1 MEHKNSKFF
10 AQLVKRFEEAKTEI
24 FKAELF
30 TNGLH
35 NEKHIHANVKVTPL
49 NMDND
54 WCYAELSQSNI
65 VTIEHCTNG
74 IIDQDKELERYAKYV
89 HEKNPESV
97 FFNSKEIKCDIHKPY
112 IVKDYVTLY
121 LSHENKQS
129 RYSVGNLILPFYEG
143 VVSIVDQPYI
153 QVTIGYED
161 FKFPTF
167 KHIFT
172 VDILDD
178 FISIYREKLTE
189 DNIKT
194 ISTIRDKI
202 KDISLYEIR
211 LKYISL
217 DLLQS
222 IFIFITTNI
231 INPDLKEIIDKIED
245 IESVLPETES
255 HNDVLTN
262 EEINHIVK
270 SLS

>member
-1 MEHKNSKFF
+1 MEHKNGKFF

-35 NEKHIHANVKVTPL
+35 NEKHIYTNVQVTPL
-49 NMDND
+49 NMDSD

-65 VTIEHCTNG
+65 VTIDHCING
-74 IIDQDKELERYAKYV
+74 LIDQDATLERYAKYV

-97 FFNSKEIKCDIHKPY
+97 FFNSREIKCDRHNPY
-112 IVKDYVTLY
+112 FVKDSVTMY
-121 LSHENKQS
+121 LGHKDKQS
-129 RYSVGNLILPFYEG
+129 RNYVGNLILPFYEG
-143 VVSIVDQPYI
+143 VVSIVDQLYI
-153 QVTIGYED
+153 QVSIGYEN

-178 FISIYREKLTE
+178 FISIYKENLTE

-194 ISTIRDKI
+194 ISTIRDKL
-202 KDISLYEIR
+202 KDISQYEMR

-222 IFIFITTNI
+222 IFIFTTANI
-231 INPDLKEIIDKIED
+231 INPDLKEIIDRIKELEIDILTSED
-245 IESVLPETES
+245 INGL
-255 HNDVLTN
+255 L
-262 EEINHIVK
+262 NHYD
-270 SLS
+270 

>member
-1 MEHKNSKFF
+1 MEHKNGKFF

-35 NEKHIHANVKVTPL
+35 NEKHIHANVQVTPL
-49 NMDND
+49 NMDSD
-54 WCYAELSQSNI
+54 WCYAELSQSNV
-65 VTIEHCTNG
+65 VTIDHCING
-74 IIDQDKELERYAKYV
+74 LIDQDATLERYAKYV

-97 FFNSKEIKCDIHKPY
+97 FFNSREIKCDRHIPY
-112 IVKDYVTLY
+112 FVKDSVTMY
-121 LSHENKQS
+121 LGHKNKQS
-129 RYSVGNLILPFYEG
+129 RNYVGNLILPFYEG

-153 QVTIGYED
+153 QVSTGYEN

-178 FISIYREKLTE
+178 FISIYKENLTE
-189 DNIKT
+189 GNIKT
-194 ISTIRDKI
+194 ISTIRDKL
-202 KDISLYEIR
+202 KDISQYEMR

-222 IFIFITTNI
+222 IFIFTTANI
-231 INPDLKEIIDKIED
+231 INPDLKEIIDRIKELEIDILTSED
-245 IESVLPETES
+245 INGL
-255 HNDVLTN
+255 L
-262 EEINHIVK
+262 NHYD
-270 SLS
+270 

>member
-1 MEHKNSKFF
+1 MEHKNGKFF

-35 NEKHIHANVKVTPL
+35 NEKHIYTNVQVTPL
-49 NMDND
+49 NMDSD

-65 VTIEHCTNG
+65 VTINHGING
-74 IIDQDKELERYAKYV
+74 LIDQDATLERYAKYV

-97 FFNSKEIKCDIHKPY
+97 FFNSREIKCDRHNPY
-112 IVKDYVTLY
+112 IVTDSVTMYLGHKD
-121 LSHENKQS
+121 KQS
-129 RYSVGNLILPFYEG
+129 RNYVGNLILPFYEG

-153 QVTIGYED
+153 QVSIGYEN

-178 FISIYREKLTE
+178 FISIYKENLTE
-189 DNIKT
+189 GNIKT
-194 ISTIRDKI
+194 ISTIRDKL
-202 KDISLYEIR
+202 KDISQYEMR

-222 IFIFITTNI
+222 IFIFTTANI
-231 INPDLKEIIDKIED
+231 INPDLKEIIDRIKELEIDILTSED
-245 IESVLPETES
+245 INGL
-255 HNDVLTN
+255 L
-262 EEINHIVK
+262 NHYD
-270 SLS
+270 

>member
-1 MEHKNSKFF
+1 MEHKNGKFF

-30 TNGLH
+30 TNDLH
-35 NEKHIHANVKVTPL
+35 SEKHIYANVQVTPL
-49 NMDND
+49 NMDSD

-65 VTIEHCTNG
+65 VTIDHCING
-74 IIDQDKELERYAKYV
+74 LIDQDATLERYAKYV

-97 FFNSKEIKCDIHKPY
+97 FFNSREIKCDRHNPY
-112 IVKDYVTLY
+112 FVKDSVTMH
-121 LSHENKQS
+121 LSHKNKQS
-129 RYSVGNLILPFYEG
+129 RNYVGNLILPFYEG

-153 QVTIGYED
+153 QVSIGYEN

-178 FISIYREKLTE
+178 FISIYKENLTE
-189 DNIKT
+189 GNIKT
-194 ISTIRDKI
+194 ISTIRDKL
-202 KDISLYEIR
+202 KDISQYEMR

-222 IFIFITTNI
+222 IFIFTTANI
-231 INPDLKEIIDKIED
+231 INPDLKEIIDRIKELEIDILTSED
-245 IESVLPETES
+245 INGL
-255 HNDVLTN
+255 L
-262 EEINHIVK
+262 NHYD
-270 SLS
+270 

>member
-1 MEHKNSKFF
+1 MEHKNGKFF

-30 TNGLH
+30 TNDLH
-35 NEKHIHANVKVTPL
+35 SEKHIYANVQVTPL
-49 NMDND
+49 NMDSD

-65 VTIEHCTNG
+65 VTIDHCING
-74 IIDQDKELERYAKYV
+74 LIDQDATLERYAKYV

-97 FFNSKEIKCDIHKPY
+97 FFNSREIKCDRHNPY
-112 IVKDYVTLY
+112 FVKDSVTMY
-121 LSHENKQS
+121 LGHKNKQS
-129 RYSVGNLILPFYEG
+129 RNYVGNLILPFYEG

-153 QVTIGYED
+153 QVSIGYEN

-178 FISIYREKLTE
+178 FISIYKENLTE
-189 DNIKT
+189 GNIKT
-194 ISTIRDKI
+194 ISTIRDKL
-202 KDISLYEIR
+202 KDISQYEMR

-222 IFIFITTNI
+222 IFIFTTANI
-231 INPDLKEIIDKIED
+231 INPDLKEIIDRIKELEIDILTSED
-245 IESVLPETES
+245 INGL
-255 HNDVLTN
+255 L
-262 EEINHIVK
+262 NHYD
-270 SLS
+270 

>member
-1 MEHKNSKFF
+1 MEYKNGKFF

-30 TNGLH
+30 TNDLH
-35 NEKHIHANVKVTPL
+35 SEKHIYANVQVTPL
-49 NMDND
+49 NMDSD

-65 VTIEHCTNG
+65 VTIDHCING
-74 IIDQDKELERYAKYV
+74 LIDQDATLERYAKYV

-97 FFNSKEIKCDIHKPY
+97 FFNSREIKCDRHNPY
-112 IVKDYVTLY
+112 FVKDSVTMH
-121 LSHENKQS
+121 LSHKNKQS
-129 RYSVGNLILPFYEG
+129 RNYVGNLILPFYEG

-153 QVTIGYED
+153 QVSIGYEN

-178 FISIYREKLTE
+178 FISIYKENLTE
-189 DNIKT
+189 GNIKT
-194 ISTIRDKI
+194 ISTIRDKL
-202 KDISLYEIR
+202 KDISQYEMR

-222 IFIFITTNI
+222 IFIFTTANI
-231 INPDLKEIIDKIED
+231 INPDLKEIIDRIKELEIDILTSED
-245 IESVLPETES
+245 INGL
-255 HNDVLTN
+255 L
-262 EEINHIVK
+262 NHYD
-270 SLS
+270 

>member
-1 MEHKNSKFF
+1 MEHKNGKFF

-35 NEKHIHANVKVTPL
+35 NEKHIHVNVKVTPL

-97 FFNSKEIKCDIHKPY
+97 FFNSKEIECDIHKPY

-121 LSHENKQS
+121 LSHIDKKS
-129 RYSVGNLILPFYEG
+129 RNYVGNLILPFYEG
-143 VVSIVDQPYI
+143 IVSIVDQPYI

-178 FISIYREKLTE
+178 FISIYKESLTE
-189 DNIKT
+189 GNIKT
-194 ISTIRDKI
+194 ISTIRDKL
-202 KDISLYEIR
+202 KVVGQYTIR

-222 IFIFITTNI
+222 IFIFTTANI
-231 INPDLKEIIDKIED
+231 INPDLKDVIDTIED
-245 IESVLPETES
+245 IESVPPETES
-255 HNDVLTN
+255 HSTVLTN
-262 EEINHIVK
+262 EEIDHLVK

>member
-1 MEHKNSKFF
+1 MEHKNVKFF

-35 NEKHIHANVKVTPL
+35 NEKHIHANVEVTPL

-65 VTIEHCTNG
+65 VTIDHCING
-74 IIDQDKELERYAKYV
+74 LIDQDEALKRYAKYV

-97 FFNSKEIKCDIHKPY
+97 FLNSREIECDRHNPY
-112 IVKDYVTLY
+112 FVKDSVTMY
-121 LSHENKQS
+121 LGHKNKQS
-129 RYSVGNLILPFYEG
+129 RNYVGNLILPFYEG

-153 QVTIGYED
+153 QVSIGYEN

-194 ISTIRDKI
+194 IRTI
-202 KDISLYEIR
+202 KDKLKVVSQYAIG

-231 INPDLKEIIDKIED
+231 INPDFKEIIDKIED

>member
-1 MEHKNSKFF
+1 M
-10 AQLVKRFEEAKTEI
+10 
-24 FKAELF
+24 
-30 TNGLH
+30 
-35 NEKHIHANVKVTPL
+35 
-49 NMDND
+49 
-54 WCYAELSQSNI
+54 
-65 VTIEHCTNG
+65 
-74 IIDQDKELERYAKYV
+74 
-89 HEKNPESV
+89 
-97 FFNSKEIKCDIHKPY
+97 
-112 IVKDYVTLY
+112 
-121 LSHENKQS
+121 
-129 RYSVGNLILPFYEG
+129 
-143 VVSIVDQPYI
+143 SIVDQPYI

-178 FISIYREKLTE
+178 FISIYKESLTE

-194 ISTIRDKI
+194 IRTIRDKLKVVSRYAI
-202 KDISLYEIR
+202 K

-222 IFIFITTNI
+222 IFIFTTANL
-231 INPDLKEIIDKIED
+231 INPDFKDMLDTIKD

>member
-97 FFNSKEIKCDIHKPY
+97 FFNSREIKCDRHIPY
-112 IVKDYVTLY
+112 FVKDSVTMY
-121 LSHENKQS
+121 LGHKNKQS
-129 RYSVGNLILPFYEG
+129 RNYVGNLILPFYEG

-153 QVTIGYED
+153 QVSTGYEN

-178 FISIYREKLTE
+178 FISIYKENLTE
-189 DNIKT
+189 GNIKT
-194 ISTIRDKI
+194 ISTIRDKL
-202 KDISLYEIR
+202 KDISQYEMR

-222 IFIFITTNI
+222 IFIFTTANI
-231 INPDLKEIIDKIED
+231 INPDLKEIIDRIKELEIDILTSED
-245 IESVLPETES
+245 INGL
-255 HNDVLTN
+255 L
-262 EEINHIVK
+262 NHYD
-270 SLS
+270 

>member
-1 MEHKNSKFF
+1 MEHKNGKFF

-30 TNGLH
+30 TNDLH
-35 NEKHIHANVKVTPL
+35 SEKHIYANVQVTPL
-49 NMDND
+49 NMDKD

-65 VTIEHCTNG
+65 VTIDHCING
-74 IIDQDKELERYAKYV
+74 LIDQDATLERYTKYV

-97 FFNSKEIKCDIHKPY
+97 FLNSREIKCDRHNPY
-112 IVKDYVTLY
+112 FVKDSVTMY
-121 LSHENKQS
+121 LGYKNKQS
-129 RYSVGNLILPFYEG
+129 RKYVGNLILPFYEG

-153 QVTIGYED
+153 QVSIGYEN

-178 FISIYREKLTE
+178 FISIYKENLTE
-189 DNIKT
+189 GNIKT
-194 ISTIRDKI
+194 ISTIRDKL
-202 KDISLYEIR
+202 KDISQYEMR

-222 IFIFITTNI
+222 IFIFTTANI
-231 INPDLKEIIDKIED
+231 INPDLKEIIDRIKELEIDILTSED
-245 IESVLPETES
+245 INGL
-255 HNDVLTN
+255 L
-262 EEINHIVK
+262 NHYD
-270 SLS
+270 

>member
-1 MEHKNSKFF
+1 MEHKNGKFF
-10 AQLVKRFEEAKTEI
+10 AQLVNRFEEAKTEI

-35 NEKHIHANVKVTPL
+35 NEKHIHTNVQVTPL
-49 NMDND
+49 NMDSD

-65 VTIEHCTNG
+65 VTINHGING
-74 IIDQDKELERYAKYV
+74 LIDQDATLERYAKYV

-97 FFNSKEIKCDIHKPY
+97 FFNSREIKCDRHNPY
-112 IVKDYVTLY
+112 IVTDSVTMY
-121 LSHENKQS
+121 LGHKNKQS
-129 RYSVGNLILPFYEG
+129 RNYVGNLILPFYEG

-153 QVTIGYED
+153 QVSIGYEN

-178 FISIYREKLTE
+178 FISIYKENLTE
-189 DNIKT
+189 GNIKT
-194 ISTIRDKI
+194 ISTIRDKL
-202 KDISLYEIR
+202 KDISQYEMR

-222 IFIFITTNI
+222 IFIFTTANI
-231 INPDLKEIIDKIED
+231 INPDLKEIIDRIKELEIDILTSED
-245 IESVLPETES
+245 INGL
-255 HNDVLTN
+255 L
-262 EEINHIVK
+262 NHYD
-270 SLS
+270 

>member
-1 MEHKNSKFF
+1 MEHKNGKFF
-10 AQLVKRFEEAKTEI
+10 AQLVNRFEEAKTEI

-35 NEKHIHANVKVTPL
+35 NEKHIHTNVQVTPL
-49 NMDND
+49 NMDSD

-65 VTIEHCTNG
+65 VTINHGING
-74 IIDQDKELERYAKYV
+74 LIDQDATLERYAKYV

-97 FFNSKEIKCDIHKPY
+97 FFNSREIKCDRHNPY
-112 IVKDYVTLY
+112 IVTDSVTMYLGHKD
-121 LSHENKQS
+121 KQS
-129 RYSVGNLILPFYEG
+129 RNYVGNLILPFYEG

-153 QVTIGYED
+153 QVSIGYEN

-178 FISIYREKLTE
+178 FISIYKENLTE
-189 DNIKT
+189 GNIKT
-194 ISTIRDKI
+194 ISTIRDKL
-202 KDISLYEIR
+202 KDISQYEMR

-222 IFIFITTNI
+222 IFIFTTANI
-231 INPDLKEIIDKIED
+231 INPDLKEIIDRIKELEIDILTSED
-245 IESVLPETES
+245 INGL
-255 HNDVLTN
+255 L
-262 EEINHIVK
+262 NHYD
-270 SLS
+270 

>member
-74 IIDQDKELERYAKYV
+74 IIDQDEELKRYARYV

-178 FISIYREKLTE
+178 FISIYKESLTE
-189 DNIKT
+189 GNIKT
-194 ISTIRDKI
+194 ISTLRDKI

-222 IFIFITTNI
+222 IFIFTTTNI
-231 INPDLKEIIDKIED
+231 INSDLKEIIDRIKELEED
-245 IESVLPETES
+245 I
-255 HNDVLTN
+255 LTK
-262 EEINHIVK
+262 EDINGLLNHYD
-270 SLS
+270 

>member
-35 NEKHIHANVKVTPL
+35 NEKHIHTNVQVTPL
-49 NMDND
+49 NMDSD

-65 VTIEHCTNG
+65 VTINHGING
-74 IIDQDKELERYAKYV
+74 LIDQDATLERYAKYV

-97 FFNSKEIKCDIHKPY
+97 FFNSREIKCDRHNPY
-112 IVKDYVTLY
+112 IVTDSVTMYLGHKD
-121 LSHENKQS
+121 KQS
-129 RYSVGNLILPFYEG
+129 RNYVGNLILPFYEG

-153 QVTIGYED
+153 QVSIGYEN

-178 FISIYREKLTE
+178 FISIYKENLTE
-189 DNIKT
+189 GNIKT
-194 ISTIRDKI
+194 ISTIRDKL
-202 KDISLYEIR
+202 KDISQYEMR

-222 IFIFITTNI
+222 IFIFTTANI
-231 INPDLKEIIDKIED
+231 INPDLKEIIDRIKELEIDILTSED
-245 IESVLPETES
+245 INGL
-255 HNDVLTN
+255 L
-262 EEINHIVK
+262 NHYD
-270 SLS
+270 

>member
-35 NEKHIHANVKVTPL
+35 NEKHIYTNVQVTPL

-65 VTIEHCTNG
+65 VTIDHCING
-74 IIDQDKELERYAKYV
+74 LIDQDATLERYAKYV

-97 FFNSKEIKCDIHKPY
+97 FFNSREIKCDRHNPY
-112 IVKDYVTLY
+112 FVKDSVTMY

-217 DLLQS
+217 GLLQS
-222 IFIFITTNI
+222 IFMFTTANI
-231 INPDLKEIIDKIED
+231 LNSDLKEIIDKIED

>member
-1 MEHKNSKFF
+1 MEHKNGKFF

-35 NEKHIHANVKVTPL
+35 NEKHIHTNVQVTPL
-49 NMDND
+49 NMDSD

-65 VTIEHCTNG
+65 VTINHGING
-74 IIDQDKELERYAKYV
+74 LIDQDATLERYAKYV

-97 FFNSKEIKCDIHKPY
+97 FFNSREIKCDRHNPY
-112 IVKDYVTLY
+112 IVTDSVTMYLGHKD
-121 LSHENKQS
+121 KQS
-129 RYSVGNLILPFYEG
+129 RNYVGNLILPFYEG

-153 QVTIGYED
+153 QVSIGYEN

-178 FISIYREKLTE
+178 FISIYKENLTE
-189 DNIKT
+189 GNIKT
-194 ISTIRDKI
+194 ISTIRDKL
-202 KDISLYEIR
+202 KDISQYEMR

-222 IFIFITTNI
+222 IFIFTTANI
-231 INPDLKEIIDKIED
+231 INPDLKEIIDRIKELEIDILTSED
-245 IESVLPETES
+245 INGL
-255 HNDVLTN
+255 L
-262 EEINHIVK
+262 NHYD
-270 SLS
+270 

>member
-65 VTIEHCTNG
+65 VTIDHCING
-74 IIDQDKELERYAKYV
+74 LIDQDATLERYAKYV

-97 FFNSKEIKCDIHKPY
+97 FFNSREIKCDRHNPY
-112 IVKDYVTLY
+112 FVKDSVTMY
-121 LSHENKQS
+121 LGHKNKQN
-129 RYSVGNLILPFYEG
+129 RNYVGNLILPFYDG

-153 QVTIGYED
+153 QVSIGYEN

-178 FISIYREKLTE
+178 FISIYKENLTE
-189 DNIKT
+189 GNIKT
-194 ISTIRDKI
+194 ISTIRDKL
-202 KDISLYEIR
+202 KVVSQYEMR

-217 DLLQS
+217 GLLQS
-222 IFIFITTNI
+222 IFMFTTANL
-231 INPDLKEIIDKIED
+231 INPDFKDMLDTIKD

-262 EEINHIVK
+262 EEINRIVK

>member
-74 IIDQDKELERYAKYV
+74 IIDQDKELERYARYV

-97 FFNSKEIKCDIHKPY
+97 FFNSKEIECDIHKPY

-129 RYSVGNLILPFYEG
+129 RNYVGNLILPFYEG
-143 VVSIVDQPYI
+143 IVSFVDQPYI
-153 QVTIGYED
+153 QVTIGYEN

-178 FISIYREKLTE
+178 FISIYKENLTE
-189 DNIKT
+189 GNIKT
-194 ISTIRDKI
+194 ISTIRDKL
-202 KDISLYEIR
+202 KDISQYEMR

-217 DLLQS
+217 DLLQG
-222 IFIFITTNI
+222 IFMFTTANL
-231 INPDLKEIIDKIED
+231 INPDFKDMLDTIKD
-245 IESVLPETES
+245 IESLLSPIES
-255 HNDVLTN
+255 HSDVLT
-262 EEINHIVK
+262 EEEAEHIVK

>member
-35 NEKHIHANVKVTPL
+35 NEKHIYTNVQVTPL

-65 VTIEHCTNG
+65 VTIDHCING
-74 IIDQDKELERYAKYV
+74 LIDQDATLERYAKYV

-97 FFNSKEIKCDIHKPY
+97 FFNSREIKCDRHNPY
-112 IVKDYVTLY
+112 FVKDSVTMH
-121 LSHENKQS
+121 LSHKNKQS
-129 RYSVGNLILPFYEG
+129 RNYVGNLIFPFYEG

-153 QVTIGYED
+153 QVSIGYEN

-178 FISIYREKLTE
+178 FISIYKENLTE
-189 DNIKT
+189 DNIKK
-194 ISTIRDKI
+194 ISTIRDKL
-202 KDISLYEIR
+202 KDISRYEMR

-222 IFIFITTNI
+222 IFIFTAANI

>member
-1 MEHKNSKFF
+1 MEHKNGKFF

-35 NEKHIHANVKVTPL
+35 NEKHIHANVQVTPL
-49 NMDND
+49 NMDSD

-65 VTIEHCTNG
+65 VTIDHCING
-74 IIDQDKELERYAKYV
+74 LIDQDATLERYAKYV

-97 FFNSKEIKCDIHKPY
+97 FFNSREIKCDKHNPY
-112 IVKDYVTLY
+112 FVKDSVTMY
-121 LSHENKQS
+121 LGHQNKQS
-129 RYSVGNLILPFYEG
+129 RNYVGNLILPFYDG

-153 QVTIGYED
+153 QVSIGYEN

-178 FISIYREKLTE
+178 FISIYKENLTE
-189 DNIKT
+189 GNIKT
-194 ISTIRDKI
+194 ISTIRDKL

-222 IFIFITTNI
+222 IFIFTTTNI
-231 INPDLKEIIDKIED
+231 INSDLKEIIDRIKELEED
-245 IESVLPETES
+245 I
-255 HNDVLTN
+255 LTK
-262 EEINHIVK
+262 EDINGLLNHYD
-270 SLS
+270 